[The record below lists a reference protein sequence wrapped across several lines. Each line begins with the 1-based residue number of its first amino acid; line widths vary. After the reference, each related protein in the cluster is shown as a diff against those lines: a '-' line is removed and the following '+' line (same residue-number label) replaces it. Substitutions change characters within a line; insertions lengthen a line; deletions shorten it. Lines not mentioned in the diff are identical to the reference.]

1 MLAVF
6 LGATRWQQELGPS
19 PIQAAPA
26 FSTAHSTST
35 VTHKDT
41 GATGEYDLEAVPN
54 MPEQAKVATT
64 ALMFPLHG
72 TYRAQVVAYSG
83 TTPMLR
89 STVESIVVLNNE

>member
-1 MLAVF
+1 MS
-6 LGATRWQQELGPS
+6 R
-19 PIQAAPA
+19 PIQAGEAGRDLYFTNLNIDWDA
-26 FSTAHSTST
+26 AGYTLKLEL
-35 VTHKDT
+35 THKDT
-41 GATGEYDLEAVPN
+41 GATGEYDLEAVPD

-83 TTPMLR
+83 ATPMLR